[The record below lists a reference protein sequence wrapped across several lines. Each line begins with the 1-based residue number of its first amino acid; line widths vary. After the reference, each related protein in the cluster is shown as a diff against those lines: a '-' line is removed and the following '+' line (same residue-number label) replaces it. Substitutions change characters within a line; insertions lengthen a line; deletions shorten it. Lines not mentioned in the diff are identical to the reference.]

1 MTRRRVLFRL
11 GRAACGLPF
20 LFWALA
26 AVALAQPA
34 PEAATGRT
42 PKEPAVGTR
51 FMAVA
56 AHPLAV
62 DAGFEILKRGGS
74 AADAAVTM
82 QLVLG
87 LVEPQSSGIGGGG
100 FILHYSAADQ
110 RVRAYDG
117 REIAPA
123 AARPERFIGLFGRP
137 LGFMEA
143 VLSGRSVGVPGTVAL
158 LELVHRNHGRL
169 PWSELAAPAIAL
181 AERGFPVSP
190 RLHALL
196 ALDRF
201 LRRDPFAAGYF
212 YQPDGKPKPVGAI
225 LRNPDYAAVLR
236 EIAAGGAPAF
246 YRGQAAREVVALVQK
261 HPVEPGNLA
270 LADFDGYVAKERAPV
285 CGAFRSYR
293 VCGMPPP
300 SSGGIAVL
308 QMLGILERVPRTDYA
323 RDPVAA
329 VHFFAEAGRL
339 AYADRD
345 RYVADPDFVDVPVAG
360 LIAPDYLAERAAL
373 IAPDRSLRRAPAGRP
388 RGAPTAA
395 TEGVVPELAA
405 TTHFSIVDAEGNAV
419 AATTSIESMFGNRR
433 FVRGFLLNNQL
444 TDFAFRPEE
453 DGAPVA
459 NRVEGGK
466 RPRSSMSPTMV
477 FDADGRLVLV
487 AGSPGGHAII
497 NYVAR
502 VVVAVLDWEMGLQD
516 ALDAPHFGSRNGPTE
531 LESGTSA
538 ERLRALLGALGHDL
552 RVHEMASGVHA
563 IRRVGEQWIGAADPR
578 REGIARGE

>member
-1 MTRRRVLFRL
+1 VIRERARERST
-11 GRAACGLPF
+11 RAAFWLP
-20 LFWALA
+20 LFFA
-26 AVALAQPA
+26 ASVVFAQPA

-42 PKEPAVGTR
+42 PKEAVVGSR

-56 AHPLAV
+56 AHPLAA
-62 DAGFEILKRGGS
+62 DAGYGILKRGGS
-74 AADAAVTM
+74 ATDAAVAM

-100 FILHYSAADQ
+100 FILHYSAADR

-117 REIAPA
+117 RETAPA
-123 AARPERFIGLFGRP
+123 AARPERFIGLYGRP

-143 VLSGRSVGVPGTVAL
+143 VLSGRAVGVPGTIAV
-158 LELVHRNHGRL
+158 LELAHRNHGRL
-169 PWSELAAPAIAL
+169 PWHELAAPALTL

-196 ALDRF
+196 AWDRF
-201 LRRDPFAAGYF
+201 LRRDPYAARYLYG
-212 YQPDGKPKPVGAI
+212 PDGKPKPVGTI
-225 LRNPDYAAVLR
+225 LRNPDYAGVLR
-236 EIAAGGAPAF
+236 EVAAGGAQAF
-246 YRGQAAREVVALVQK
+246 YRGQIARDIVAAVQK
-261 HPVEPGNLA
+261 HPVEPGNLT
-270 LADFDGYVAKERAPV
+270 LADLESYAAKERAPV

-300 SSGGIAVL
+300 SAGGIAVL
-308 QMLGILERVPRTDYA
+308 QILGILERLPRTDYP

-373 IAPDRSLRRAPAGRP
+373 VAPDRSLGRAQAGRP

-395 TEGVVPELAA
+395 HDGAAPELAA
-405 TTHFSIVDAEGNAV
+405 TTHFSVVDAEGNAV
-419 AATTSIESMFGNRR
+419 ASTSSIEFAFGNHR

-444 TDFAFRPEE
+444 TDFAFLPEV
-453 DGAPVA
+453 DGAAIA

-466 RPRSSMSPTMV
+466 RPRSSMSPTMA
-477 FDADGRLVLV
+477 FDADGRLALV

-502 VVVAVLDWEMGLQD
+502 VVVAALDWEMGLQE

-531 LESGTSA
+531 VESGTSA
-538 ERLRALLGALGHDL
+538 ERLRAPLRALGHEV
-552 RVHEMASGVHA
+552 RANEMTSGVHA

-578 REGIARGE
+578 REGIARGD

>member
-1 MTRRRVLFRL
+1 VIRERASVRST
-11 GRAACGLPF
+11 RAAFWLP
-20 LFWALA
+20 LFFA
-26 AVALAQPA
+26 ASVAFGQPA
-34 PEAATGRT
+34 PEAATGRA
-42 PKEPAVGTR
+42 PKEAVVGSR

-56 AHPLAV
+56 AHPLAA
-62 DAGFEILKRGGS
+62 DAGYGILKRGGS
-74 AADAAVTM
+74 AIDAAVAM

-100 FILHYSAADQ
+100 FILHYSAADK

-117 REIAPA
+117 RETAPA
-123 AARPERFIGLFGRP
+123 AARPERFIGLYGRP

-143 VLSGRSVGVPGTVAL
+143 VLSGRAVGVPGTIAV
-158 LELVHRNHGRL
+158 LELAHRNHGRL
-169 PWSELAAPAIAL
+169 PWHELAAPAITL
-181 AERGFPVSP
+181 AERGFPLSP

-196 ALDRF
+196 AWDRF
-201 LRRDPFAAGYF
+201 LRRDPYAARYF
-212 YQPDGKPKPVGAI
+212 YGPDGQPKPVGTI

-236 EIAAGGAPAF
+236 EVAAGGAQAF
-246 YRGQAAREVVALVQK
+246 YRGQVARDIVAAVQK
-261 HPVEPGNLA
+261 HPIEPGNLT
-270 LADFDGYVAKERAPV
+270 LADFEGYAAKERAPV

-300 SSGGIAVL
+300 SAGGIAVL
-308 QMLGILERVPRTDYA
+308 QILGILERAPKTDYP

-329 VHFFAEAGRL
+329 VHLFAEAGRL

-360 LIAPDYLAERAAL
+360 LLAPDYLAERAAL
-373 IAPDRSLRRAPAGRP
+373 IAPDRSLRRAQPGQP

-395 TEGVVPELAA
+395 HDGAALELEA
-405 TTHFSIVDAEGNAV
+405 TTHFSVVDAEGNAV
-419 AATTSIESMFGNRR
+419 ASTSSIEFAFGNHR

-444 TDFAFRPEE
+444 TDFAFQPEA
-453 DGAPVA
+453 DGVAVA

-466 RPRSSMSPTMV
+466 RPRSSMSPTMA
-477 FDADGRLVLV
+477 FGSDGGLALV

-502 VVVAVLDWEMGLQD
+502 VVVAALDWEMDLQG

-531 LESGTSA
+531 VESGTSA
-538 ERLRALLGALGHDL
+538 ERWRAPLTALGHDV
-552 RVHEMASGVHA
+552 RAHEMTSGVHA
-563 IRRVGEQWIGAADPR
+563 IRRVGEQWVAAAHPR

>member
-1 MTRRRVLFRL
+1 MILRRAGVRL
-11 GRAACGLPF
+11 TRAASWLP
-20 LFWALA
+20 LFFVASA
-26 AVALAQPA
+26 AFAQPA

-42 PKEPAVGTR
+42 PKEAAVGSR

-62 DAGFEILKRGGS
+62 DAGYAILRHGGS
-74 AADAAVTM
+74 AADAAVAM

-100 FILHYSAADQ
+100 FILHYSAAD
-110 RVRAYDG
+110 RRLRAYDG
-117 REIAPA
+117 RETAPA
-123 AARPERFIGLFGRP
+123 AARPERFIGLYGQP

-143 VLSGRSVGVPGTVAL
+143 VLSGRAVGVPGTIAVLEVA
-158 LELVHRNHGRL
+158 HRNHGRL
-169 PWSELAAPAIAL
+169 PWHELAAPAIGL

-190 RLHALL
+190 RLHAL
-196 ALDRF
+196 AAQDRF
-201 LRRDPFAAGYF
+201 LRRDPYAARYF
-212 YQPDGKPKPVGAI
+212 YEPGGKPKAVGTI

-236 EIAAGGAPAF
+236 EVAAGGALAF
-246 YRGQAAREVVALVQK
+246 YNGQTARDVVAAVQK

-270 LADFDGYVAKERAPV
+270 LADFEGYAAKERAPV
-285 CGAFRSYR
+285 CGAFRAYR

-300 SSGGIAVL
+300 SAGGIAVL
-308 QMLGILERVPRTDYA
+308 QILGILERLPRTDYP

-360 LIAPDYLAERAAL
+360 LLAPDYLAARAAL
-373 IAPDRSLRRAPAGRP
+373 IVPDRSLRRAPAGHP

-395 TEGVVPELAA
+395 YDGAALELEA
-405 TTHFSIVDAEGNAV
+405 TTHFSVVDAEGNAV
-419 AATTSIESMFGNRR
+419 ASTSSIEAMFGNRR

-444 TDFAFRPEE
+444 TDFAFLPEA

-466 RPRSSMSPTMV
+466 RPRSSMAPTMV
-477 FDADGRLVLV
+477 FDADGGLVLV
-487 AGSPGGHAII
+487 TGSPGGQAII

-502 VVVAVLDWEMGLQD
+502 VVVAALDWEIDLQA

-531 LESGTSA
+531 VEAGTSA
-538 ERLRALLGALGHDL
+538 AKLRAGLTALGHD
-552 RVHEMASGVHA
+552 VQAQEMTSGVHA
-563 IRRVGEQWIGAADPR
+563 IRRVGAQWVGAADPR
-578 REGIARGE
+578 RDGIARGE